1 MSLTEKSGHLA
12 WYALIALALARK
24 DGTVCS
30 AAQENLFLTRW
41 LASAQKQRRFSRDVA
56 PDIDWLLKQG
66 RQYGVK
72 AQLAGKLD
80 YLWQSCSGT
89 LTEQNALGRLT
100 FAMEAAKDMGWIYR
114 LLTDREWSGR
124 HAVNLNTDLNSI
136 CVSQTSLA
144 AAFDAEGRQVKPLM
158 ARLTGSVAGLEQ
170 LFDRCGWKLV
180 AERNDDFE
188 NIFTL
193 AAENNGQINPCT

>member
-12 WYALIALALARK
+12 WCALIALALARK

-56 PDIDWLLKQG
+56 PNIDWLLKQD
-66 RQYGVK
+66 RQYRVK

-100 FAMEAAKDMGWIYR
+100 FAMEAAKDMGWVYR
-114 LLTDREWSGR
+114 LLTDREWSGQ
-124 HAVNLNTDLNSI
+124 HATRLNPGLNGVY
-136 CVSQTSLA
+136 VSQTSLP

-170 LFDRCGWKLV
+170 LLDRCGWKLV
-180 AERNDDFE
+180 AERNDDCK
-188 NIFTL
+188 NLITL
-193 AAENNGQINPCT
+193 AAENNG

>member
-1 MSLTEKSGHLA
+1 VSLTEKSGHLA
-12 WYALIALALARK
+12 WCALVALALARK
-24 DGTVCS
+24 DGTVRS
-30 AAQENLFLTRW
+30 AAQENLFLRRW

-56 PDIDWLLKQG
+56 SDINWLLKQG

-89 LTEQNALGRLT
+89 LTEQIALDRLIYVI
-100 FAMEAAKDMGWIYR
+100 EAAIDMGWIYR

-124 HAVNLNTDLNSI
+124 YAINLNSSVNGI
-136 CVSQTSLA
+136 YVSQTSLA
-144 AAFDAEGRQVKPLM
+144 AAFDAEGCQVKPLM

-170 LFDRCGWKLV
+170 LFDRCGWKFA
-180 AERNDDFE
+180 AEHNDDFK
-188 NIFTL
+188 NLFTL
-193 AAENNGQINPCT
+193 NAENNG

>member
-12 WYALIALALARK
+12 WCALIALALARK
-24 DGTVCS
+24 DGTVRS

-72 AQLAGKLD
+72 AQLVGKLD
-80 YLWQSCSGT
+80 YLWQACSGT
-89 LTEQNALGRLT
+89 LTEQNAFGRLT
-100 FAMEAAKDMGWIYR
+100 FIMEAAKDMGWIYQ

-124 HAVNLNTDLNSI
+124 YAKNLNSSVNGI
-136 CVSQTSLA
+136 YVSQTSLA
-144 AAFDAEGRQVKPLM
+144 AAFDAQGRQVKPLM
-158 ARLTGSVAGLEQ
+158 ARLTGNVAGLEQ

-180 AERNDDFE
+180 AESNDDFK
-188 NIFTL
+188 NLFTL
-193 AAENNGQINPCT
+193 AAENNG

>member
-1 MSLTEKSGHLA
+1 VSLTDKSGHLA
-12 WYALIALALARK
+12 WCALIALALARK
-24 DGTVCS
+24 DETVRS

-66 RQYGVK
+66 RQYGVNAK
-72 AQLAGKLD
+72 LADKLD
-80 YLWQSCSGT
+80 YMWHSCSGT
-89 LTEQNALGRLT
+89 LTEQNDLGRLT
-100 FAMEAAKDMGWIYR
+100 LVMEAAKDMGWIYR

-124 HAVNLNTDLNSI
+124 YAVNLNPGLNGI
-136 CVSQTSLA
+136 YVSQTSLA
-144 AAFDAEGRQVKPLM
+144 AAFDAEGRQAKPLM

-180 AERNDDFE
+180 AERNDDHK
-188 NIFTL
+188 NLFTL
-193 AAENNGQINPCT
+193 TAENNR

>member
-12 WYALIALALARK
+12 WCALIALALARK
-24 DGTVCS
+24 DGTVHS
-30 AAQENLFLTRW
+30 AAQENLFLIRW

-56 PDIDWLLKQG
+56 TNIDWLLKQG

-89 LTEQNALGRLT
+89 LTEQSALSRLR
-100 FAMEAAKDMGWIYR
+100 FVMEAAKDMGWIYR
-114 LLTDREWSGR
+114 LLPDREWSGR
-124 HAVNLNTDLNSI
+124 HAINLNSSVNGI

-144 AAFDAEGRQVKPLM
+144 AAFDAKGRQVKPLM

-170 LFDRCGWKLV
+170 IFDRCGWKFV
-180 AERNDDFE
+180 AERNDDFK
-188 NIFTL
+188 NLFTL
-193 AAENNGQINPCT
+193 TDENNG

>member
-12 WYALIALALARK
+12 WCALIALALARK

-72 AQLAGKLD
+72 AQLAGKLG
-80 YLWQSCSGT
+80 YLWQSCAGT
-89 LTEQNALGRLT
+89 LTEQNALSRLT

-124 HAVNLNTDLNSI
+124 HAVNLNPGLNGVY
-136 CVSQTSLA
+136 VSQTSLA

-170 LFDRCGWKLV
+170 LLDRCGWKLV
-180 AERNDDFE
+180 AERNDDCK
-188 NIFTL
+188 NLITL
-193 AAENNGQINPCT
+193 AAENNG

>member
-66 RQYGVK
+66 RQYGVDAK
-72 AQLAGKLD
+72 LAGKLD

-124 HAVNLNTDLNSI
+124 HAVNLNPGLNSI

-193 AAENNGQINPCT
+193 SG

>member
-12 WYALIALALARK
+12 WCALIALALARK

-72 AQLAGKLD
+72 AQLAGKLG
-80 YLWQSCSGT
+80 YLWQSCAGT
-89 LTEQNALGRLT
+89 LTEQNALSRLT
-100 FAMEAAKDMGWIYR
+100 FAMEAAKDMGWVYR
-114 LLTDREWSGR
+114 LLTDREWSGQ
-124 HAVNLNTDLNSI
+124 HATRLNPGLNGVY
-136 CVSQTSLA
+136 VSQTSLA

-170 LFDRCGWKLV
+170 LLDRCGWKLV
-180 AERNDDFE
+180 AERNDDCK
-188 NIFTL
+188 NLITL
-193 AAENNGQINPCT
+193 AAENNG

>member
-12 WYALIALALARK
+12 WCALIALAMARK
-24 DGTVCS
+24 DGAACS
-30 AAQENLFLTRW
+30 AVQENLFLTRW

-66 RQYGVK
+66 RQYGVDAK
-72 AQLAGKLD
+72 LADKLD

-89 LTEQNALGRLT
+89 LTEQNALSRLT

-124 HAVNLNTDLNSI
+124 HAVNLNPGLNGI

-158 ARLTGSVAGLEQ
+158 AGLTGSVAGLEQ

-180 AERNDDFE
+180 AERNDDFK
-188 NIFTL
+188 NLFTL
-193 AAENNGQINPCT
+193 TAENNG

>member
-1 MSLTEKSGHLA
+1 MASKRSWPASWTICGNPA
-12 WYALIALALARK
+12 PAR
-24 DGTVCS
+24 
-30 AAQENLFLTRW
+30 
-41 LASAQKQRRFSRDVA
+41 
-56 PDIDWLLKQG
+56 LLN
-66 RQYGVK
+66 
-72 AQLAGKLD
+72 
-80 YLWQSCSGT
+80 S
-89 LTEQNALGRLT
+89 NALGRLT

-124 HAVNLNTDLNSI
+124 HAVNLNPGLNSI

-193 AAENNGQINPCT
+193 VAENNGQINPCT

>member
-12 WYALIALALARK
+12 WCALIALALARK
-24 DGTVCS
+24 DGTVHS
-30 AAQENLFLTRW
+30 AAQKNLFLIRW

-56 PDIDWLLKQG
+56 TDIDWLLKQG

-100 FAMEAAKDMGWIYR
+100 FAMEAAKDMGWVYR
-114 LLTDREWSGR
+114 LLTDREWSGQ
-124 HAVNLNTDLNSI
+124 HATRLNPGLNGVY
-136 CVSQTSLA
+136 VSQTSLA
-144 AAFDAEGRQVKPLM
+144 ATFDAEGRQVKPLM

-170 LFDRCGWKLV
+170 IFDRCGWKLV
-180 AERNDDFE
+180 AERNDD
-188 NIFTL
+188 
-193 AAENNGQINPCT
+193 